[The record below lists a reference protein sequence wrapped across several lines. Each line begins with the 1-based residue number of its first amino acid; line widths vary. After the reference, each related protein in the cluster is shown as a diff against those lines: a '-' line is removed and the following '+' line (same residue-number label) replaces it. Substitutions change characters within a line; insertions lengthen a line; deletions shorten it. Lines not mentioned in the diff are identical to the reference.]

1 MALVGRYNSLQV
13 VKHTNFGLYL
23 DGGADGEILLPNRYI
38 PKDIPSEDEDWLNV
52 FIYLD
57 SDDKLIATTEK
68 PKVQVGEFAS
78 LKVVEVNSIGVF
90 LDWGLPKDLLLPFSE
105 EKRQM
110 AAGDYCV
117 VHVYLDKH
125 TRRITA
131 TARLDRYLD
140 KTPANYSPGQEVDLL
155 VAEAT
160 DMGFKAIINNRHWG
174 LIHKNEVFKFL
185 RPGKQE
191 KGYIK
196 EIRADGKISLSLQPV
211 GQEAATSLNAKILA
225 KLRDNNGTLPVSDK
239 SDPAQISSLF
249 GVSKG
254 NFKKA
259 IGALYKNG
267 QIVIHADRIEL
278 S

>member
-23 DGGADGEILLPNRYI
+23 DGAQDGEILLPNRYI

-78 LKVVEVNSIGVF
+78 LKVVEVNSIGIF
-90 LDWGLPKDLLLPFSE
+90 LDWGLPKDLLLPYSE
-105 EKRQM
+105 EKRPLK
-110 AAGDYCV
+110 AGDYCV

-131 TARLDRYLD
+131 TTRLDRYLD
-140 KTPANYSPGQEVDLL
+140 KVPANYAVGQEVDLL
-155 VAEAT
+155 VAEETA
-160 DMGFKAIINNRHWG
+160 MGFKAIINNKHWG

-185 RPGKQE
+185 RSGKQE
-191 KGYIK
+191 KGFIK
-196 EIRADGKISLSLQPV
+196 EVRSDGNISLSLQPV
-211 GQEAATSLNAKILA
+211 GEQLASSLNAKILS
-225 KLRDNNGTLPVSDK
+225 KLRENNGVLPVSDK
-239 SDPAQISSLF
+239 SDPAVISNLF

-259 IGALYKNG
+259 IGALYKQG

-278 S
+278 V

>member
-1 MALVGRYNSLQV
+1 MALIGRYNSLQI

-23 DGGADGEILLPNRYI
+23 DGAQDGEILLPNRYI
-38 PKDIPSEDEDWLNV
+38 PKDVPTEDEDWLNV

-57 SDDKLIATTEK
+57 SEDKLIATTEK

-90 LDWGLPKDLLLPFSE
+90 LDWGLPKDLLLPYSE
-105 EKRQM
+105 EKRTLQ
-110 AAGDYCV
+110 AGEYCV

-140 KTPANYSPGQEVDLL
+140 KTPATYSVGQEVDLL

-160 DMGFKAIINNRHWG
+160 DMGFKAIINNKHWG
-174 LIHKNEVFKFL
+174 LIHKNEVFKFM
-185 RPGKQE
+185 RAGKQE

-196 EIRADGKISLSLQPV
+196 EIRSDGNISLSLQPV
-211 GQEAATSLNAKILA
+211 GAEAASSLNTKILSR
-225 KLRDNNGTLPVSDK
+225 LRENNGTLPVSDK
-239 SDPAQISSLF
+239 SDPQVISGLF

-259 IGALYKNG
+259 IGALYKQG
-267 QIVIHADRIEL
+267 QIVIHADRIDL
-278 S
+278 V

>member
-23 DGGADGEILLPNRYI
+23 DGAQDGEILLPNRYI

-78 LKVVEVNSIGVF
+78 LKVVEVNSIGIF
-90 LDWGLPKDLLLPFSE
+90 LDWGLPKDLLLPYSE
-105 EKRQM
+105 EKRPLK
-110 AAGDYCV
+110 AGDYCV

-131 TARLDRYLD
+131 TTRLDRYLD
-140 KTPANYSPGQEVDLL
+140 KVPANYSVGQEVDLL
-155 VAEAT
+155 VAEETA
-160 DMGFKAIINNRHWG
+160 MGFKAIINNKHWG

-185 RPGKQE
+185 RSGKQE
-191 KGYIK
+191 KGFIK
-196 EIRADGKISLSLQPV
+196 EVRSDGNISLSLQPV
-211 GQEAATSLNAKILA
+211 GEQLASSLNAKILD
-225 KLRDNNGTLPVSDK
+225 KLRENKGVLPVSDK
-239 SDPAQISSLF
+239 SDPQVISNLF

-259 IGALYKNG
+259 IGALYKQG

-278 S
+278 V

>member
-1 MALVGRYNSLQV
+1 MALIGRYNSLQV

-57 SDDKLIATTEK
+57 SEDKLLATTEK

-78 LKVVEVNSIGVF
+78 LKVLEVNSIGVF
-90 LDWGLPKDLLLPFSE
+90 LDWGLPKDLLLPYSE
-105 EKRQM
+105 EKRTLQ
-110 AAGDYCV
+110 AGDYCV

-140 KTPANYSPGQEVDLL
+140 KTPASYSVGEEVDLL

-160 DMGFKAIINNRHWG
+160 DMGFKAIINNKHWG
-174 LIHKNEVFKFL
+174 LIHKNEVFKFM
-185 RPGKQE
+185 RAGKQE
-191 KGYIK
+191 KGFIK
-196 EIRADGKISLSLQPV
+196 EIRTDGNISLSLQPV
-211 GQEAATSLNAKILA
+211 GEQAASSLNSKILS
-225 KLRDNNGTLPVSDK
+225 KLRENNGVLPVSDK
-239 SDPAQISSLF
+239 SDPQVISSLF

-259 IGALYKNG
+259 IGALYKQG

-278 S
+278 A

>member
-1 MALVGRYNSLQV
+1 MALIGRYNSLQV

-52 FIYLD
+52 FVYLD
-57 SDDKLIATTEK
+57 SEDKLLATTEK

-78 LKVVEVNSIGVF
+78 LKVLEVNSIGVF
-90 LDWGLPKDLLLPFSE
+90 LDWGLPKDLLLPYSE
-105 EKRQM
+105 EKRTLQ
-110 AAGDYCV
+110 AGDYCV

-140 KTPANYSPGQEVDLL
+140 KTPASYSVGQEVDLL

-160 DMGFKAIINNRHWG
+160 DMGFKAIINNKHWG
-174 LIHKNEVFKFL
+174 LIHKNEVFKFM
-185 RPGKQE
+185 RAGKQE
-191 KGYIK
+191 KGFIK
-196 EIRADGKISLSLQPV
+196 EIRTDGNISLSLQPV
-211 GQEAATSLNAKILA
+211 GEEAASSLNSKILS
-225 KLRDNNGTLPVSDK
+225 KLRENNGVLPVSDK
-239 SDPAQISSLF
+239 SDPQVISNLF

-259 IGALYKNG
+259 IGALYKQG

>member
-1 MALVGRYNSLQV
+1 MALIGRYNSLQV

-23 DGGADGEILLPNRYI
+23 DGGPDGEILLPNRYI
-38 PKDIPSEDEDWLNV
+38 PKDIPCEDEDWLNV
-52 FIYLD
+52 FVYLD
-57 SDDKLIATTEK
+57 SEDKLLATTEK
-68 PKVQVGEFAS
+68 HKVQGGEFAS

-90 LDWGLPKDLLLPFSE
+90 LDWGLPKDLLLPYSE
-105 EKRQM
+105 EKRTLQ
-110 AAGDYCV
+110 AGDYCV
-117 VHVYLDKH
+117 VHVYLDKK

-140 KTPANYSPGQEVDLL
+140 KTPANYSAGQEVDLL

-160 DMGFKAIINNRHWG
+160 DMGFKAIINNKHWG

-191 KGYIK
+191 KGFIK
-196 EIRADGKISLSLQPV
+196 EVRSDGNISLSLQPV
-211 GQEAATSLNAKILA
+211 GAEAADSLNSKILA
-225 KLRDNNGTLPVSDK
+225 KLRESNGVLPVSDK
-239 SDPAQISSLF
+239 SDPQVISGLF

-259 IGALYKNG
+259 IGALYKQG
-267 QIVIHADRIEL
+267 QIVIHPDRIEL
-278 S
+278 T